1 MHENKT
7 EKLLKIIAELRDPV
21 SGCEWTKSQTSKTLL
36 PYIIEEAK
44 EVRDAF
50 KKEDNENLKEEL
62 GDLLLQIILQ
72 SKIAEENKLFSFYE
86 VIDNLCEK
94 LIRRHPYVF
103 KEKRSHTIEEQREAY
118 FWIKDLEKLKWN
130 ILLRI

>member
-7 EKLLKIIAELRDPV
+7 EKLLKIISDLRDPI

-36 PYIIEEAK
+36 PSIIEEAK
-44 EVRDAF
+44 EVHDAF
-50 KKEDNENLKEEL
+50 EKEDNENLKEEL
-62 GDLLLQIILQ
+62 GDLLLQIVLQ
-72 SKIAEENKLFSFYE
+72 SKIAEENKLFSFNE

-103 KEKRSHTIEEQREAY
+103 QDKRPHTIEEQRLSL
-118 FWIKDLEKLKWN
+118 IH
-130 ILLRI
+130 I

>member
-36 PYIIEEAK
+36 PFIIEEAK
-44 EVRDAF
+44 EVQDAF
-50 KKEDNENLKEEL
+50 EKEDNENLKEEL
-62 GDLLLQIILQ
+62 GDLLLQIVLQ
-72 SKIAEENKLFSFYE
+72 SRIAEENKLFSFDE

-118 FWIKDLEKLKWN
+118 FRIKDLEKLK
-130 ILLRI
+130 

>member
-7 EKLLKIIAELRDPV
+7 EKLLRIISELRDPI

-36 PYIIEEAK
+36 PFITEEAK
-44 EVRDAF
+44 EVHDAF
-50 KKEDNENLKEEL
+50 KRGDIENLKEEL
-62 GDLLLQIILQ
+62 GDLLLQIVLH
-72 SKIAEENKLFSFYE
+72 SKIAEENKLFSFNE

-103 KEKRSHTIEEQREAY
+103 QDKRPHTIEEQREAY
-118 FWIKDLEKLKWN
+118 FKIKEFEKSK
-130 ILLRI
+130 

>member
-7 EKLLKIIAELRDPV
+7 EKLLKIISELRDPI

-36 PYIIEEAK
+36 PFIIEEAK
-44 EVRDAF
+44 EVHEAF
-50 KKEDNENLKEEL
+50 EKKDNENLQEEL
-62 GDLLLQIILQ
+62 GDLLLQIVLQ
-72 SKIAEENKLFSFYE
+72 SRIAEENKLFSFNE

-103 KEKRSHTIEEQREAY
+103 KK
-118 FWIKDLEKLKWN
+118 KDL
-130 ILLRI
+130 IQ

>member
-7 EKLLKIIAELRDPV
+7 EKLLKIISELRDHI

-36 PYIIEEAK
+36 PFIIEEAK
-44 EVRDAF
+44 EVQDAF
-50 KKEDNENLKEEL
+50 EKEDNENLKEEL
-62 GDLLLQIILQ
+62 GDLLLQIVLQ
-72 SKIAEENKLFSFYE
+72 SKIAEENKLFSFNE

-103 KEKRSHTIEEQREAY
+103 REKRPHTNEEQRQAY
-118 FWIKDLEKLKWN
+118 FKIKEFEKIK
-130 ILLRI
+130 

>member
-7 EKLLKIIAELRDPV
+7 EKLLKIISELRDPI

-36 PYIIEEAK
+36 PFIIEEAK
-44 EVRDAF
+44 EVHDAF

-62 GDLLLQIILQ
+62 GDLLLQIVLQ
-72 SKIAEENKLFSFYE
+72 SKIAEENKLFSFNE

-103 KEKRSHTIEEQREAY
+103 KDKRPHTIEEQREVY
-118 FWIKDLEKLKWN
+118 FKIKEFEKSK
-130 ILLRI
+130 

>member
-1 MHENKT
+1 MDEYKL
-7 EKLLKIIAELRDPV
+7 EKLFKIISELRDPI

-36 PYIIEEAK
+36 PFIIEEAK
-44 EVRDAF
+44 EVLDAF
-50 KKEDNENLKEEL
+50 EKDDNENFKEEL

-72 SKIAEENKLFSFYE
+72 SKIAEENKLFSFNE

-103 KEKRSHTIEEQREAY
+103 QDKRPHTIEEQREAY
-118 FWIKDLEKLKWN
+118 FKIKEIEKKN
-130 ILLRI
+130 

>member
-1 MHENKT
+1 MDEYKL
-7 EKLLKIIAELRDPV
+7 EKLFKIISELRDPI

-36 PYIIEEAK
+36 PFIIEEAK
-44 EVRDAF
+44 EVLDAF
-50 KKEDNENLKEEL
+50 EKDDNENLKEEL

-72 SKIAEENKLFSFYE
+72 SKIAEENKLFSFNE

-103 KEKRSHTIEEQREAY
+103 QDKRPHTIEEQREAY
-118 FWIKDLEKLKWN
+118 FKIKEIEKSN
-130 ILLRI
+130 

>member
-1 MHENKT
+1 MDEYKL
-7 EKLLKIIAELRDPV
+7 EKLFKIISELRDPI

-36 PYIIEEAK
+36 PFIIEEAK
-44 EVRDAF
+44 EVLDAF
-50 KKEDNENLKEEL
+50 EKDDNENFKEEL

-72 SKIAEENKLFSFYE
+72 SKIAEENKLFSFNE

-103 KEKRSHTIEEQREAY
+103 QDKRPHTIEEQREAY
-118 FWIKDLEKLKWN
+118 FKIKEIEKN
-130 ILLRI
+130 N

>member
-7 EKLLKIIAELRDPV
+7 EKLLKIISELRDPI

-36 PYIIEEAK
+36 PFIKEEAK
-44 EVRDAF
+44 EVLDAF
-50 KKEDNENLKEEL
+50 EKEDYENLKEEL
-62 GDLLLQIILQ
+62 GDLLLQIVLQ
-72 SKIAEENKLFSFYE
+72 SKIAEENKLFSFNE

-103 KEKRSHTIEEQREAY
+103 AG
-118 FWIKDLEKLKWN
+118 
-130 ILLRI
+130 

>member
-36 PYIIEEAK
+36 PFIIEEAK
-44 EVRDAF
+44 EVYDAF
-50 KKEDNENLKEEL
+50 EREDNENLKEEL
-62 GDLLLQIILQ
+62 GDLLLQIVLQ
-72 SKIAEENKLFSFYE
+72 SKIAEENKLFSFNE

-103 KEKRSHTIEEQREAY
+103 HDKRTHTIEEQREAY
-118 FWIKDLEKLKWN
+118 FKVKGLEKNK
-130 ILLRI
+130 

>member
-7 EKLLKIIAELRDPV
+7 EKLLKIISELRDPI

-36 PYIIEEAK
+36 PFIIEEAK
-44 EVRDAF
+44 EVQDAF

-62 GDLLLQIILQ
+62 GDLLLQIVLQ

-103 KEKRSHTIEEQREAY
+103 QDKRPHTIEEQREAY
-118 FWIKDLEKLKWN
+118 FKIKEFEKSKWS
-130 ILLRI
+130 

>member
-7 EKLLKIIAELRDPV
+7 EKLLRIISELRDPI

-36 PYIIEEAK
+36 PFITEEAE
-44 EVRDAF
+44 EVHDAF
-50 KKEDNENLKEEL
+50 EKGDIENLKEEL
-62 GDLLLQIILQ
+62 GDLLLQIVLQ
-72 SKIAEENKLFSFYE
+72 SKIAEENKLFSFNE

-103 KEKRSHTIEEQREAY
+103 QDKRPHTIEEQKEAY
-118 FWIKDLEKLKWN
+118 FRIKEFEKSK
-130 ILLRI
+130 